1 METFCRYFN
10 QSICKSCDLITLN
23 YIDQIKIK
31 EEKLIKGLEGLKFP
45 LLKPTVASSELG
57 FRNKAKFSVTG
68 SVENPIIGLIGENL
82 PDLGRELLECSLH
95 VPQINELLPE
105 IKNFI
110 RLVNLRPYSISEKK
124 GELKGIILFH
134 SSRSYETYARFILR
148 SKEPL
153 DRIKKHLSYLTA
165 KLPDLKCISVNI
177 QPIPHAILEG
187 EEEIFMTERT
197 FILHRLGE
205 VTFSLD
211 PKAFVQTNQ
220 VVAEKLYSTAAQW
233 IKDSGSIKFME
244 LFCGQG
250 AFSFYAA
257 PFIKSGLGIEIN
269 QEAVQTANRTAM
281 ENNLDHLKF
290 KCADAAQVSEDMKN
304 YGPDLILVNPP
315 RRGLAGAISLLL
327 EAEPST
333 IIYSSCNHE
342 TLTSDL
348 KVLSSKYEINAIQI
362 FDMFPHTSHFE
373 TLVKLSLGT
382 VELRQPL

>member
-45 LLKPTVASSELG
+45 PLEPTVLSKELG

-68 SVENPIIGLIGENL
+68 TTENPVIGLIGEDI
-82 PDLGRELLECSLH
+82 PDVGRELLECSLH

-110 RLVNLRPYSISEKK
+110 RLVNLRPYSINERK

-134 SSRSYETYARFILR
+134 SSRSNETYARFILR
-148 SKEPL
+148 SKESL
-153 DRIKKHLSYLTA
+153 DRIKKHLSYLTE
-165 KLPDLKCISVNI
+165 KLPHLKCISVNI
-177 QPIPHAILEG
+177 QPVPHAILEG

-197 FILHRLGE
+197 FIHHQLGKI
-205 VTFSLD
+205 VFSLD
-211 PKAFVQTNQ
+211 PKAFIQTNQ

-233 IKDSGSIKFME
+233 VKTSGAVRFME

-250 AFSFYAA
+250 AFSFFAA
-257 PFIKSGLGIEIN
+257 PFIMNGLGIEIN
-269 QEAVQTANRTAM
+269 LEAVQTANRTAI
-281 ENNLDHLKF
+281 ENNLDYLKF
-290 KCADAAQVSEDMKN
+290 KCADASQVRDDIKN
-304 YGPDLILVNPP
+304 FGPDLILVNPP
-315 RRGLAGAISLLL
+315 RRGLAGAADLLL
-327 EAEPST
+327 EAAPET

-342 TLTSDL
+342 TLTTDL
-348 KVLSSKYEINAIQI
+348 KALISKYKINAIQI

-373 TLVKLSLGT
+373 TLVKLSLKAD
-382 VELRQPL
+382 